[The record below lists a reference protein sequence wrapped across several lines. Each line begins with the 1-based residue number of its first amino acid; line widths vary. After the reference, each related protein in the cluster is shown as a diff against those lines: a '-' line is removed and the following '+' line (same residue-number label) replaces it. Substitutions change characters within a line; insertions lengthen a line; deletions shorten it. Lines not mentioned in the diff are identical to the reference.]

1 VLFTPLKHEKTWT
14 KSRPFFVMLI
24 ETNLNKEGASEIKE
38 FRMCLESISLKI
50 HDEVLI
56 KLYDMYKEMGSS
68 EKVDQ
73 NSDL

>member
-1 VLFTPLKHEKTWT
+1 
-14 KSRPFFVMLI
+14 MLI